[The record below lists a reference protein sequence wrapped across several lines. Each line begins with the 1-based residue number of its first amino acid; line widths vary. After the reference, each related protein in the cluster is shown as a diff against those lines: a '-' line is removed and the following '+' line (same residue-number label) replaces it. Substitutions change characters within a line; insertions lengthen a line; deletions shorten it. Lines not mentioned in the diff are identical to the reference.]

1 LRKSL
6 ILLEFLL
13 IYFLARITD
22 NGIMI
27 NKENAAQ
34 RERARLIT
42 LINAI
47 KPAAIAAGFDY
58 PTANPETATTYELQ
72 TATNKELQEFINEVT
87 SFIRSYA
94 NREV

>member
-1 LRKSL
+1 
-6 ILLEFLL
+6 
-13 IYFLARITD
+13 
-22 NGIMI
+22 MI

-58 PTANPETATTYELQ
+58 PTANPKTATTYELQ